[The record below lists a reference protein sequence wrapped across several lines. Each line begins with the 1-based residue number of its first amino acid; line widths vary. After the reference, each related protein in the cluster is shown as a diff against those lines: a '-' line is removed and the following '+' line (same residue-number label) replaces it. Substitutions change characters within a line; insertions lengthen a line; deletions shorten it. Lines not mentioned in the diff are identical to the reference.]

1 MDHSAVAG
9 ITEVAS
15 VSPMA
20 FGAAF
25 DSWALSR
32 TYPSRDLSDDTEAV
46 QRAMWMAFG
55 AWCVQHGLD
64 PIALTA
70 SEFDAFLRSR
80 EGSAPTSELTARYA
94 WRLVSLVDRVVN
106 HWAAQ
111 QGRAPNR
118 AAAELLGSNSDLRH
132 ANSGSKDPLPE
143 VLSDTQ
149 DRTLVAF
156 LQSSVPQGEP
166 PVSLSRD
173 GLWQDIRNRTGVA
186 LQRGAGLT
194 PLEIRMLTVN
204 SVFVDSDPA
213 QGPWKVRAPATGGAQ
228 AHDTPVASWARP
240 LLTRWMQLRTE
251 LAIPGGWLLP
261 STKSGKQWGKTAHFD
276 SVADVLDAAGL
287 VGFKGGSY
295 RLRHTFAMRQLS
307 RVQNSE
313 AQVATWL
320 GIDVAEMKRYRGVMM
335 VPVDVG

>member
-1 MDHSAVAG
+1 
-9 ITEVAS
+9 
-15 VSPMA
+15 
-20 FGAAF
+20 
-25 DSWALSR
+25 
-32 TYPSRDLSDDTEAV
+32 
-46 QRAMWMAFG
+46 MAFG
-55 AWCVQHGLD
+55 AWCVQHRLD

-70 SEFDAFLRSR
+70 SELDAYLRSR
-80 EGSAPTSELTARYA
+80 EGSVPTSELTARYS

-106 HWAAQ
+106 HWAGQ
-111 QGRAPNR
+111 QGRVPNL
-118 AAAELLGSNSDLRH
+118 AAAKLLGSNSDLRH
-132 ANSGSKDPLPE
+132 ANSASKDPLPE
-143 VLSDTQ
+143 VLTDTQ

-156 LQSSVPQGEP
+156 LQSSVPHQGEP

-194 PLEIRMLTVN
+194 PAEIRMLTVN

-213 QGPWKVRAPATGGAQ
+213 KGPWKVRAPATGSAQ
-228 AHDTPVASWARP
+228 AHDAPVAHWARP

-251 LAIPGGWLLP
+251 LAIPDRWLFP

-307 RVQNSE
+307 RAQNSE

-335 VPVDVG
+335 APVDVD